1 MNGTVPHIVQYQGSK
16 RKLAPQI
23 LRYMSKWRSR
33 MIEPFS
39 GTAAMTIAAAMNS
52 RAESFV
58 INDLNTPLVGMLAAA
73 IQEPSKLLGDYAK
86 VWSEQFSFSGGH
98 VEHFYRVRQR
108 FNDGE
113 TTPANMLYLLARCV
127 KGSVRYGKNGNF
139 NQSPDKRRHGTS
151 PEKLSPNLTAVS
163 TLLQGRAEFHS
174 LDYREVFAMARKNDV
189 VYMDPPYQ
197 GVSDFGDNRY
207 LAGVLFAEFS
217 ESLYELNRK
226 GVDFLISYDGECGG
240 RKYGEELPAD
250 LECRKIMLCAGQS
263 TQATFLGRSSLTYEA
278 LYVSR
283 GLADSISKIVPSDV
297 CADSFPEAAS
307 W

>member
-23 LRYMSKWRSR
+23 LRYMPKRRSR

-39 GTAAMTIAAAMNS
+39 GTAAMTIAAAMNG

-58 INDLNTPLVGMLAAA
+58 VNDLNAPLIGMLTAA

-163 TLLQGRAEFHS
+163 TLLQGRTEFHS

-207 LAGVLFAEFS
+207 LAGVPFAEFS

-240 RKYGEELPAD
+240 RTYGEELPSD

-283 GLADSISKIVPSDV
+283 GLVDSISEVVPSDV